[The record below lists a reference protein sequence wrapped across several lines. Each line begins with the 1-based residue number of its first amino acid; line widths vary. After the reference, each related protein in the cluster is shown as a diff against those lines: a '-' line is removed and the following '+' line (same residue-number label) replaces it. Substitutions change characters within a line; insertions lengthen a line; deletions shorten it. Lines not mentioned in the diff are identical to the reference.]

1 MKRHDEDQMHS
12 LYQQWLDSGQSK
24 TRFAHTQ
31 GIIPTVF
38 YYWVKKFQRQAPA
51 PSHLPGFRQM
61 ALAQDHRYTHQ
72 DSAKSGNQPL
82 ARICY
87 PSGVCID
94 LYQMPDA
101 ALLKS
106 LAG

>member
-1 MKRHDEDQMHS
+1 MKRHDADQMLS
-12 LYQQWLDSGQSK
+12 FYQQWLDSGQSK

-38 YYWVKKFQRQAPA
+38 YYWVKKFQRQQWG
-51 PSHLPGFRQM
+51 PSFSPGFRQI
-61 ALAQDHRYTHQ
+61 ALDQ
-72 DSAKSGNQPL
+72 SPVKPVNQPL

-87 PSGVCID
+87 PSGMCID

>member
-1 MKRHDEDQMHS
+1 MKRQDEDQMRS

-31 GIIPTVF
+31 GILPTVF
-38 YYWVKKFQRQAPA
+38 YYWVKKFQRQDPGSLL
-51 PSHLPGFRQM
+51 PPGLPGFRQL
-61 ALAQDHRYTHQ
+61 ALDPVKA
-72 DSAKSGNQPL
+72 GNQPL

-106 LAG
+106 LAC

>member
-1 MKRHDEDQMHS
+1 MKRHDEDQMLS
-12 LYQQWLDSGQSK
+12 FYQQWLDSGQSK

-38 YYWVKKFQRQAPA
+38 YYWVKKFQRQQRA
-51 PSHLPGFRQM
+51 PSFSTDLTGFRQI
-61 ALAQDHRYTHQ
+61 ALNQGPVKPA
-72 DSAKSGNQPL
+72 GQPL

-87 PSGVCID
+87 PSGVWID

-101 ALLKS
+101 TLLKS

>member
-1 MKRHDEDQMHS
+1 MKRHDEEQMRS
-12 LYQQWLDSGQSK
+12 FYQQWLDSGQSK

-38 YYWVKKFQRQAPA
+38 YYWIKKFQRQQSGSSF
-51 PSHLPGFRQM
+51 PSGLTGFRQI
-61 ALAQDHRYTHQ
+61 ALDQSPVRA
-72 DSAKSGNQPL
+72 GNQAL

-87 PSGVCID
+87 PSGVSID

>member
-1 MKRHDEDQMHS
+1 MKRHDEDQMRS

-38 YYWVKKFQRQAPA
+38 YYWVKKFQRQQ
-51 PSHLPGFRQM
+51 PGLSFSSGLTGFHQI
-61 ALAQDHRYTHQ
+61 ALDQ
-72 DSAKSGNQPL
+72 SPVKSVNQPL

-94 LYQMPDA
+94 LYQMPDT
-101 ALLKS
+101 ALLRS

>member
-1 MKRHDEDQMHS
+1 MKRHDEDQMLS
-12 LYQQWLDSGQSK
+12 FYQQWLDSGQSK
-24 TRFAHTQ
+24 TRFAQTQ

-38 YYWVKKFQRQAPA
+38 YYWVKKFQRQG
-51 PSHLPGFRQM
+51 PSPSFSTSVTGFRQID
-61 ALAQDHRYTHQ
+61 LDQ
-72 DSAKSGNQPL
+72 SPAKAVNRPL

-87 PSGVCID
+87 PSGICIE

-101 ALLKS
+101 ALLNS

>member
-1 MKRHDEDQMHS
+1 MKRHDEDQMLS
-12 LYQQWLDSGQSK
+12 YYQQWLDSGQSK
-24 TRFAHTQ
+24 TRFAHAQ

-38 YYWVKKFQRQAPA
+38 YYWVKKFERQTPD
-51 PSHLPGFRQM
+51 SSISPGFRQM

-72 DSAKSGNQPL
+72 SPTTSGHQPL

-87 PSGVCID
+87 PSGVCIE

>member
-24 TRFAHTQ
+24 TRFAHTH

-38 YYWVKKFQRQAPA
+38 YYWVKKFQRHSPG
-51 PSHLPGFRQM
+51 PIISTGFRQISLDQSP
-61 ALAQDHRYTHQ
+61 ARPV
-72 DSAKSGNQPL
+72 NQPL

-87 PSGVCID
+87 PSGVCVE
-94 LYQMPDA
+94 LYQMPDV
-101 ALLKS
+101 ALLNS

>member
-1 MKRHDEDQMHS
+1 MKRHDEDQMHG
-12 LYQQWLDSGQSK
+12 LYEQWLDSGQSK
-24 TRFAHTQ
+24 TRFAHTH

-38 YYWVKKFQRQAPA
+38 YYWVKKFQGHSPG
-51 PSHLPGFRQM
+51 SSISTGFRQISLDQSP
-61 ALAQDHRYTHQ
+61 AR
-72 DSAKSGNQPL
+72 SVNQPL

>member
-1 MKRHDEDQMHS
+1 MKRHNEDQMHR

-24 TRFAHTQ
+24 TRFAHAQ
-31 GIIPTVF
+31 GINPTIF
-38 YYWVKKFQRQAPA
+38 YYWVKKFQGQQGE
-51 PSHLPGFRQM
+51 PSFSPGF
-61 ALAQDHRYTHQ
+61 HQ
-72 DSAKSGNQPL
+72 VDLDQGSIKPVNQPL

-87 PSGVCID
+87 PSGVCIE

-106 LAG
+106 LAC

>member
-1 MKRHDEDQMHS
+1 MKRHDEDQMRS

-24 TRFAHTQ
+24 TQFAHTQ
-31 GIIPTVF
+31 GITPTVF
-38 YYWVKKFQRQAPA
+38 YYWIKKFHCQQSV
-51 PSHLPGFRQM
+51 PSFSSGLTGFRQI
-61 ALAQDHRYTHQ
+61 ALDQ
-72 DSAKSGNQPL
+72 GPVNQPL

-94 LYQMPDA
+94 LYQVPDA

>member
-1 MKRHDEDQMHS
+1 MKRHDADQMRS

-31 GIIPTVF
+31 GLIPTVF
-38 YYWVKKFQRQAPA
+38 YYWVKKFQRQQPG
-51 PSHLPGFRQM
+51 PSFPSGLPGFRQ
-61 ALAQDHRYTHQ
+61 LTLDQDLVKPAH
-72 DSAKSGNQPL
+72 QPL

-87 PSGVCID
+87 PSGLSIE

>member
-1 MKRHDEDQMHS
+1 MKRHDEDQIRS
-12 LYQQWLDSGQSK
+12 FYQQWLESGQSK

-31 GIIPTVF
+31 GIIPTFF
-38 YYWVKKFQRQAPA
+38 YYWVKKFQRQTPA
-51 PSHLPGFRQM
+51 PSFSPAFHQI

-72 DSAKSGNQPL
+72 DSGKSGNQPL

-87 PSGVCID
+87 PSGVCIE

-101 ALLKS
+101 ALLNS
-106 LAG
+106 LAC

>member
-1 MKRHDEDQMHS
+1 MKRHDEDQMRS
-12 LYQQWLDSGQSK
+12 IYQQWLDSGQSK

-31 GIIPTVF
+31 GIIPTIF
-38 YYWVKKFQRQAPA
+38 YYWVKKFQRQQRRPCF
-51 PSHLPGFRQM
+51 STGLTGFHQI
-61 ALAQDHRYTHQ
+61 ALDQ
-72 DSAKSGNQPL
+72 SPVKPVNQPL

-87 PSGVCID
+87 PSGLCIE

>member
-24 TRFAHTQ
+24 TRFAHRQ
-31 GIIPTVF
+31 GILPTVF
-38 YYWVKKFQRQAPA
+38 YYWVKKFQRQQ
-51 PSHLPGFRQM
+51 PGLSFSSGLTGFHQI
-61 ALAQDHRYTHQ
+61 ALDQ
-72 DSAKSGNQPL
+72 SPVKSVNQPL

-106 LAG
+106 LAC

>member
-24 TRFAHTQ
+24 TRFARTQ

-38 YYWVKKFQRQAPA
+38 YYWVKKFQGQQTA
-51 PSHLPGFRQM
+51 PSFPSGLTGFRQI
-61 ALAQDHRYTHQ
+61 ALDHGL
-72 DSAKSGNQPL
+72 AKAAGQPL

-87 PSGVCID
+87 PSGVCIE

-101 ALLKS
+101 ALLNS

>member
-1 MKRHDEDQMHS
+1 MKRHDEDQMLS
-12 LYQQWLDSGQSK
+12 FYQQWLDSGQSK
-24 TRFAHTQ
+24 TRFAHAH

-38 YYWVKKFQRQAPA
+38 YYWVKKFQRQGPV
-51 PSHLPGFRQM
+51 PSFSPGFRQI
-61 ALAQDHRYTHQ
+61 ALDQGP
-72 DSAKSGNQPL
+72 AKAGNQPL

-106 LAG
+106 LAC